1 MPGRLRRT
9 AVRHNPARNQASQAW
24 IARPEE
30 PAGQTL
36 IQSRRPILG
45 RRHALNPQHNTTV
58 SDIPAKIEELVDLM
72 DEFGLDTVKF
82 KDGDT
87 VLELSFVGAQA
98 AVPLAAT
105 AAAPAPARRQPKA
118 AAPAAATAAAKGI
131 PISSPMTGVYY
142 SSPNPGSPPF
152 VKVGDRVDAG
162 QVVGLIEAMK
172 VFNEITA
179 TVAGTVTEMNASN
192 GQLVQPGDPL
202 LYIG

>member
-1 MPGRLRRT
+1 MISR
-9 AVRHNPARNQASQAW
+9 
-24 IARPEE
+24 
-30 PAGQTL
+30 
-36 IQSRRPILG
+36 RRPILG
-45 RRHALNPQHNTTV
+45 RRPCFNPQHNTGV

-87 VLELSFVGAQA
+87 VLELSYLGASVPVAVQA
-98 AVPLAAT
+98 GS
-105 AAAPAPARRQPKA
+105 APAASPSKRAPKPAA
-118 AAPAAATAAAKGI
+118 AAPAAAKGF

-152 VKVGDRVDAG
+152 VKVGERVDAG

-179 TVAGTVTEMNASN
+179 TVAGVVLEINASN
-192 GQLVQPGDPL
+192 GQLVQPGEPL
-202 LYIG
+202 LHIG